1 MLEINKQKMSYSQ
14 QSGKVPV
21 YVTDD
26 DGNIEYSSYTDSDGN
41 VIYYLERNE
50 ASQVRASRVGG
61 VELRVA
67 AYKVRQDVPV
77 AVQNSTIGKYAAA
90 D

>member
-41 VIYYLERNE
+41 VIYYLDDDGNKIPKTTGEYTTGYE
-50 ASQVRASRVGG
+50 KPVVFI
-61 VELRVA
+61 LRSA
-67 AYKVRQDVPV
+67 I
-77 AVQNSTIGKYAAA
+77 S
-90 D
+90 